1 MMPEVPVRIA
11 IFGHAIS
18 RQENNNTFRFG
29 KGETLATSNSRKKEE
44 GCPIHP
50 HGNGFIQ
57 TKAQNLER
65 AYRGFWALRLS
76 WFMVYRTR
84 NITFG
89 VCLSWFL
96 RLCWFMVYRTRE
108 YYSWGAPLLP
118 CGSYGSNESYRIV
131 PWCNNEMHAPYVLRT
146 RTVSNAHGLYGVY
159 DRSTALYGESP
170 NAAVSEMTGGRGCL
184 LKLLPSLY
192 AILFRYYPSTVCS

>member
-11 IFGHAIS
+11 IFGHADIS

-76 WFMVYRTR
+76 WFMVYRMR

-108 YYSWGAPLLP
+108 YYSWSAPLLP
-118 CGSYGSNESYRIV
+118 CGSYGSNEPYRIV
-131 PWCNNEMHAPYVLRT
+131 P
-146 RTVSNAHGLYGVY
+146 
-159 DRSTALYGESP
+159 
-170 NAAVSEMTGGRGCL
+170 
-184 LKLLPSLY
+184 
-192 AILFRYYPSTVCS
+192 